1 MNCFLEPIP
10 VCSNCLLLAPLKRE
24 GGWGDVGM
32 CSSAVSEQDYLSF
45 HSEMLFKAL
54 DQNYIY
60 DLGHHLQSLMTSI
73 LIIIFDF
80 QSNYHMMI
88 LIASVF
94 RLSSYLFDSS

>member
-1 MNCFLEPIP
+1 
-10 VCSNCLLLAPLKRE
+10 
-24 GGWGDVGM
+24 M

-45 HSEMLFKAL
+45 HPEMLFKAL
-54 DQNYIY
+54 DQNCIY